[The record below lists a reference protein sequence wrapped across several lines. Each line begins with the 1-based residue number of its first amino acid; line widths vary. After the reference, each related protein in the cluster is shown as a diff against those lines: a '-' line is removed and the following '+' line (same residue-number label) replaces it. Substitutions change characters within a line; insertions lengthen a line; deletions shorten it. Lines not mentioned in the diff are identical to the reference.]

1 VVLPWNSSR
10 HNDLSL
16 QLMDACGR
24 VRAPC
29 ASPHH
34 LSVWYHCCST
44 HSSVNDAVAA
54 LLLMCA
60 PLPQQQPR
68 CGEAAVKLLNCF
80 AAKELDSCSTELAAF
95 RCAPCAPLCRP
106 AVPACK
112 MGCVGKLLS
121 IQPREC
127 MLPYGTPPL
136 APMRSIIISPRRVC
150 RACASKSKLKEFM
163 LLEECPA
170 PPAAAKSLAA
180 KSKVASAPPA
190 PSASPSPQ

>member
-1 VVLPWNSSR
+1 MPADASVLP
-10 HNDLSL
+10 
-16 QLMDACGR
+16 
-24 VRAPC
+24 
-29 ASPHH
+29 
-34 LSVWYHCCST
+34 
-44 HSSVNDAVAA
+44 
-54 LLLMCA
+54 
-60 PLPQQQPR
+60 QQPR

-95 RCAPCAPLCRP
+95 
-106 AVPACK
+106 
-112 MGCVGKLLS
+112 
-121 IQPREC
+121 
-127 MLPYGTPPL
+127 
-136 APMRSIIISPRRVC
+136 